1 MGMMLHRHS
10 QPVKEV
16 KAEKTVKQPKVVKDT
31 NKKPNKANK

>member
-10 QPVKEV
+10 IPKEV
-16 KAEKTVKQPKVVKDT
+16 KTEKTVEQPKVVKDT